1 MLSTHLDKVQI
12 KFEINMIVYELK
24 QNVNQVWHRDSIW
37 SSILDNN
44 KIKKTINLNLCHV
57 FVELKNKNKLKS

>member
-44 KIKKTINLNLCHV
+44 KKKKTINLNLCHV